1 MLLAWPRFHTV
12 GAGCS
17 HGLSYTSFAMS
28 GMKATTMP
36 SVSPATGLHQP
47 SLHASPHADR
57 CRQQGPVALVVELTA
72 ANTGKVAG
80 TTVVQ
85 VYCIDPVI
93 DYVRP
98 WKRLLA
104 FARVTLAAGQSK
116 PVRIDV
122 TAAQL
127 SFQDDSSAAGKFS
140 VVNGDYQVRVGDS
153 SMTDTL

>member
-1 MLLAWPRFHTV
+1 M
-12 GAGCS
+12 
-17 HGLSYTSFAMS
+17 
-28 GMKATTMP
+28 
-36 SVSPATGLHQP
+36 
-47 SLHASPHADR
+47 
-57 CRQQGPVALVVELTA
+57 ALVVELTA

-85 VYCIDPVI
+85 VYCIDPVM

-116 PVRIDV
+116 PVRIEV

-127 SFQDDSSAAGKFS
+127 SFRKMAILSRFACRPS
-140 VVNGDYQVRVGDS
+140 R
-153 SMTDTL
+153 

>member
-1 MLLAWPRFHTV
+1 M
-12 GAGCS
+12 
-17 HGLSYTSFAMS
+17 SYTSFAMS

-36 SVSPATGLHQP
+36 SVSPATDC
-47 SLHASPHADR
+47 ASHLSTRRLTDR

-85 VYCIDPVI
+85 VYCIDPVM

-104 FARVTLAAGQSK
+104 FARVTLAAGQSNV
-116 PVRIDV
+116 VRIDV

>member
-1 MLLAWPRFHTV
+1 
-12 GAGCS
+12 
-17 HGLSYTSFAMS
+17 MS

-36 SVSPATGLHQP
+36 SVSPATDC
-47 SLHASPHADR
+47 ASHLSTRRLTDR

-85 VYCIDPVI
+85 VYCIDPVM

-122 TAAQL
+122 TAARSL
-127 SFQDDSSAAGKFS
+127 ALASVRRKSRSVCTSSVTVHFCLFR
-140 VVNGDYQVRVGDS
+140 QV
-153 SMTDTL
+153 L

>member
-1 MLLAWPRFHTV
+1 M
-12 GAGCS
+12 
-17 HGLSYTSFAMS
+17 
-28 GMKATTMP
+28 
-36 SVSPATGLHQP
+36 
-47 SLHASPHADR
+47 
-57 CRQQGPVALVVELTA
+57 ALVVELTA

-85 VYCIDPVI
+85 VYCIDPVM